1 MFSILALWPWVAA
14 ALSGC
19 LLVLSFAPYDQ
30 SWLAWIALAPLT
42 AAIWFGPT
50 HPRHPLLRKAELGYL
65 TGLVYF
71 LGTLSWLTT
80 VTVPGWFVL
89 GLYLAIYPA
98 LWAAIVFLVATPR
111 EKPGAARSVWLGS
124 WSNLLV
130 GIVAAAA
137 WVAVEHLRARVF
149 TGFGWNALGVALHG
163 NIPLIQITS
172 LAGVGSLSFLC
183 ALSSSIAVA
192 TVRRLMIESH
202 GGRIRAH
209 FDFTLTLALVVA
221 VFVFGLRTITLPSEA
236 TPPLRIAAIQ
246 PSIPQDVKWNPAFEE
261 HILETLSRLTD
272 AAAAMQPDL
281 ILWPEAAT
289 PRGFFEDRIV
299 NAFVRDQ
306 MAKGSFSLLFGT
318 LILSHEA
325 DYNAA
330 VLLDEGEPQV
340 YPKSHL
346 VMFGEYVPFRE
357 SFPLFAIIVGSL
369 VPADFDAGVGPVVFH
384 LAKPPVALAPLICFE
399 DTLAYLA
406 RDAAQKGA
414 QCFVNLT
421 NDGWF
426 KRSAASRQHVANAV
440 FRCAENR
447 LPMIRC
453 ANTGLT
459 CVIDQ
464 FGRVQQSLQNAE
476 GDSFASGFMLAEVQ
490 VPKNPALTFY
500 ARHGDWF
507 SGGCLGFT
515 FAALATVV
523 LRRRS
528 RDRNS

>member
-1 MFSILALWPWVAA
+1 MSILLALWPWVAA
-14 ALSGC
+14 ALSGF
-19 LLVLSFAPYDQ
+19 LLILSFAPFDY
-30 SWLAWIALAPLT
+30 SWLAWIALAPLIS
-42 AAIWFGPT
+42 AIWFGGV
-50 HPRHPLLRKAELGYL
+50 HARHPLLRKAELGYL
-65 TGLVYF
+65 TGLIYF
-71 LGTLSWLTT
+71 LGSFSWLTT

-111 EKPGAARSVWLGS
+111 EMPGAARSVWLNS
-124 WSNLLV
+124 WSNLLT
-130 GIVAAAA
+130 GIIAAAA

-149 TGFGWNALGVALHG
+149 TGFGWNALGVAFHG

-183 ALSSSIAVA
+183 ALASAIAVA
-192 TVRRLMIESH
+192 TVRRLMIEAH
-202 GGRIRAH
+202 GGKIRAH
-209 FDFTLTLALVVA
+209 FDFTLTLALIVA
-221 VFVFGLRTITLPSEA
+221 VFIFGLHTITRTA
-236 TPPLRIAAIQ
+236 DTTVPLRVAAIQ
-246 PSIPQDVKWNPAFEE
+246 PSIPQDVKWNPTFEE

-272 AAAAMQPDL
+272 AAAAMRPDL
-281 ILWPEAAT
+281 LLWPEAAT

-299 NAFVRDQ
+299 NDFVHDQ
-306 MAKGSFSLLFGT
+306 MAKGDFALLFGT

-330 VLLDEGEPQV
+330 VLLAGKEPQV

-369 VPADFDAGVGPVVFH
+369 VPADFDAGPGPVVFR
-384 LAKPPVALAPLICFE
+384 LEKPPVSLAPLICFE

-406 RDAAQKGA
+406 RDAATKGA

-447 LPMIRC
+447 RPMIRC

-476 GDSFASGFMLAEVQ
+476 GDSFASGVMLEEVQ
-490 VPKNPALTFY
+490 VPEHPSLTFY

-507 SGGCLGFT
+507 SGGCLAFT
-515 FAALATVV
+515 FAALAAVAI
-523 LRRRS
+523 RRR
-528 RDRNS
+528 RTTAA